1 MLSDTAKQAL
11 SEAYATRGKNKGM
24 LLAKCPRSN
33 SLAAAAWQGAM
44 LSVNPF
50 KASICSLLF
59 MSDEQKAVRDE
70 VLAFCDKLTRAQK
83 DAMQSDRKFLS
94 SLGVW

>member
-1 MLSDTAKQAL
+1 
-11 SEAYATRGKNKGM
+11 
-24 LLAKCPRSN
+24 
-33 SLAAAAWQGAM
+33 
-44 LSVNPF
+44 
-50 KASICSLLF
+50 